1 MKIVFDN
8 ADFTQSLDIG
18 FKGKHQ
24 HPLITVVREYRD
36 KDGEFIG
43 ANMVWSSSYPL
54 RRVRAWFTVRFW
66 KRQAARYRIWRA
78 TGHHFL
84 SNRR

>member
-8 ADFTQSLDIG
+8 ADFTQSMSIG

-24 HPLITVVREYRD
+24 MPLITVIREYRTR
-36 KDGEFIG
+36 DGEFLG
-43 ANMVWSSSYPL
+43 ATMPWSSSYPF
-54 RRVRAWFTVRFW
+54 RRVRKLFTAAFW

-84 SNRR
+84 WNK